1 MKRWLALIPLAL
13 FGVLVVVAWQQ
24 LTGKDPAPAS
34 FTSPE
39 RPVPDTQ
46 VTTMDGAPFSL
57 SSLKGRPYLV
67 NIWAS
72 WCTPCRAEHPFLV
85 EMSKQHVEIVGV
97 LYEDPNQ
104 AAAKA
109 ILEREGNP
117 FSIIAID
124 PKGDLGLDVGI
135 SGVPETFLVNA
146 NGMII
151 KTMRAPILDPAT
163 AKSFVD
169 AYRAEAA
176 KAPAQP
182 ASSS

>member
-1 MKRWLALIPLAL
+1 MKRWLAIIPLAL
-13 FGVLVVVAWQQ
+13 FAVLVVVAWQQ
-24 LTGKDPAPAS
+24 LTGKDPSPAS

-46 VTTMDGAPFSL
+46 VATIDGAPFSL
-57 SSLKGRPYLV
+57 PSLRGKPYLV

-85 EMSKQHVEIVGV
+85 EMSKQDVEIVGV
-97 LYEDPNQ
+97 LYEDPNIP
-104 AAAKA
+104 AATA

-117 FSIIAID
+117 FSRIVLD

-146 NGMII
+146 DGMIV
-151 KTMRAPILDPAT
+151 KTMRGPIVDANT
-163 AKSFVD
+163 AKGFVD

-176 KAPAQP
+176 KAPARP
-182 ASSS
+182 ATGG

>member
-1 MKRWLALIPLAL
+1 MKRWLALIPLLL
-13 FGVLVVVAWQQ
+13 FAVLVVVAWQQ
-24 LTGKDPAPAS
+24 LTGNDPSPAS

-39 RPVPDTQ
+39 RPVPERQ
-46 VTTMDGAPFSL
+46 VATLDGDPISL
-57 SSLKGRPYLV
+57 PSLKGKPYLV

-85 EMSKQHVEIVGV
+85 EMSKQDIDIVGV
-97 LYEDPNQ
+97 LYEDPNI
-104 AAAKA
+104 AAAMG

-117 FSIIAID
+117 FSRILLD
-124 PKGDLGLDVGI
+124 PEGDFGLDVGI

-146 NGMII
+146 NGMIV
-151 KTMRAPILDPAT
+151 KTMRGPIVDPVT
-163 AKSFVD
+163 AQGFID

>member
-13 FGVLVVVAWQQ
+13 FAVLVVVAWQQ
-24 LTGKDPAPAS
+24 LTGRDPSPAS

-39 RPVPDTQ
+39 RPVPDRE
-46 VTTMDGAPFSL
+46 VTTLEGEPFSL
-57 SSLKGRPYLV
+57 PSLKGRPYLV

-72 WCTPCRAEHPFLV
+72 WCTPCRVEHPFLV
-85 EMSKQHVEIVGV
+85 EMSKQNVEIVGV
-97 LYEDPNQ
+97 LYEDPDLP
-104 AAAKA
+104 AATG

-117 FSIIAID
+117 FSKIVLD
-124 PKGDLGLDVGI
+124 PQGDFGLDVGI

-146 NGMII
+146 DGMII
-151 KTMRAPILDPAT
+151 KTMRGPIVDAAT

-169 AYRAEAA
+169 AYRAETA

-182 ASSS
+182 ASNN

>member
-1 MKRWLALIPLAL
+1 MKRWLAIIPLAL
-13 FGVLVVVAWQQ
+13 FAALVVVAWQQ
-24 LTGKDPAPAS
+24 LTGKDPSPAS

-39 RPVPDTQ
+39 RPVPDRQ
-46 VTTMDGAPFSL
+46 VTTIDGAPFSL
-57 SSLKGRPYLV
+57 PSLKGRPYLV

-85 EMSKQHVEIVGV
+85 EMSKQNVEIVGV
-97 LYEDPNQ
+97 LYEDPDET
-104 AAAKA
+104 AAKA

-117 FSIIAID
+117 FSTIIID
-124 PKGDLGLDVGI
+124 REGDLGLDVGI

-146 NGMII
+146 SGMII
-151 KTMRAPILDPAT
+151 KTMRGPIVDPVT
-163 AKSFVD
+163 AKGFVD

-176 KAPAQP
+176 KTPAQP